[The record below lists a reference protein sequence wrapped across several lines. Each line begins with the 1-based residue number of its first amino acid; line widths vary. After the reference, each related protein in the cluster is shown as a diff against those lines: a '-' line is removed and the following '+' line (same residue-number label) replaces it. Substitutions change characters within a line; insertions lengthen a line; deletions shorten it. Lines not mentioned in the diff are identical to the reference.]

1 METTGNQR
9 QILMLHQERPVR
21 AEHDVVL
28 SAPLMTDAMHHAVL
42 KSGREFQD
50 VAASLGL
57 SKSQFSKALAANG
70 KFTFND
76 LPEFMRQT
84 GSIAPLQWLADRMG
98 YLLEAKPAM
107 TRIAQLEAELAA
119 ERAKVAA

>member
-1 METTGNQR
+1 
-9 QILMLHQERPVR
+9 MLHQERPVK
-21 AEHDVVL
+21 AEHEVVL
-28 SAPLMTDAMHHAVL
+28 SAPLMTDVMHHAVL

-50 VAASLGL
+50 IAKSLGL

-76 LPEFMRQT
+76 LTEFMRQT

-98 YLLEAKPAM
+98 YRLVAKQALD
-107 TRIAQLEAELAA
+107 RIAQLEAELEQERRKAA
-119 ERAKVAA
+119 